1 MILVRVF
8 VVVFLFLY
16 LNITI
21 SAYGADFLSQIHP
34 YISVREDYSDN
45 LNLTAENKKDDFITT
60 TAPGLKFSN
69 MDAKSGVDLDASAGI
84 VLYNQHSNL
93 NYISANANL
102 NAKYLTSSHVN
113 FYIKNWYVRSD
124 DPREREF
131 LTTTADN
138 KFVLATETQRAV
150 YWRNVIEPTVEYQ
163 FGQEDR
169 IGVKYRNNIYRPDSS
184 AVQNSIENYIN
195 PFVSYWFNRQNGIY
209 LDYAYTN
216 GYFEN
221 APDLNG
227 HKVSAA
233 YMIRFNPKATASL
246 NGAYTN
252 QTFTETTMD
261 YEVYDASLGI
271 SYIFSPTFS
280 ASAQAGYY
288 WMNSKIGLDNNQGI
302 TFKADLTNLDAQTT
316 YRLSIQGGYTQD
328 YFTSLNLGFRKYYRA
343 TGTINHFLERRFSI
357 GALGSMEKAES
368 GLDTTIWQ
376 VGANAAYQPLKWLKF
391 SLEYIYNQQ
400 QANIPANEYK
410 ENRAMLMVTATY

>member
-8 VVVFLFLY
+8 VVAFLFLY

-21 SAYGADFLSQIHP
+21 SAYGEDFLSQIHP

-60 TAPGLKFSN
+60 TTPGLKFSN

-150 YWRNVIEPTVEYQ
+150 YWRNVVEPTVEYQ

-252 QTFTETTMD
+252 QTFAETTMD

-357 GALGSMEKAES
+357 GALGSVEKAES

>member
-150 YWRNVIEPTVEYQ
+150 YWRNVVEPTVEYQ